1 MWTSLGLNQGPPDYE
16 SVRINFLC
24 ISSNFILNYIT
35 LIHRYFV
42 TLHTK
47 SKNHAKCYE
56 MGFGVRNVF
65 ATCSQEHRQTHPK
78 VAIDS
83 FKNGRTKDLSQL

>member
-1 MWTSLGLNQGPPDYE
+1 
-16 SVRINFLC
+16 
-24 ISSNFILNYIT
+24 
-35 LIHRYFV
+35 
-42 TLHTK
+42 
-47 SKNHAKCYE
+47 

-65 ATCSQEHRQTHPK
+65 AMCSQEHRQTHPK

>member
-1 MWTSLGLNQGPPDYE
+1 MKWAL
-16 SVRINFLC
+16 VFAMC
-24 ISSNFILNYIT
+24 
-35 LIHRYFV
+35 
-42 TLHTK
+42 
-47 SKNHAKCYE
+47 
-56 MGFGVRNVF
+56 F

>member
-1 MWTSLGLNQGPPDYE
+1 
-16 SVRINFLC
+16 
-24 ISSNFILNYIT
+24 
-35 LIHRYFV
+35 
-42 TLHTK
+42 
-47 SKNHAKCYE
+47 

-65 ATCSQEHRQTHPK
+65 ATCSQEHRQTPPTK